1 MERSQPFIVILE
13 RVLRRQA
20 EAAPGS
26 LLLAC
31 VSGGADSV
39 ALFHCLLELA
49 HRMGF
54 RLAVC
59 HVHHGVRGEAA
70 DADAAFVQE
79 MCERHGVAFHL
90 KRLDF
95 PQGAKV
101 SENTLRQARY
111 KAIRECIRETG
122 ARAAILAHHR
132 DDLAETFLMRLIQG
146 SGLRGLSGFS
156 ERAEHEGIILLRPMK
171 NITKSAILKFLRE
184 RGISWREDR
193 TNIDCSF
200 LRNRIRH
207 ELIPFL
213 QKGFAPDISETLAR
227 TAEQFSRLYAYITK
241 EAENFL
247 NKYVRMTGEGGCAV
261 EYLALCEAAPLPD
274 FLLSEALRLWSAR
287 ISGATMP
294 PGAEETEALVRLVR
308 EGRSGSLVRTGGGII
323 AYKDFEHIFMA
334 GMEVPRRAPKSEIL
348 KKLAPS
354 LIQVQNEKFH
364 LPIFDTPET
373 RIEVCRDAIPFHSE
387 SASIKISEGS
397 EIRRSSNVGGNVCG
411 FEGRKLAIPL
421 DKITF
426 PLILRTRRGGDE
438 IIVGGMR
445 KILKRWFVEKRIPPP
460 LRDHAIIVQ
469 DQTGFLWAPE
479 MDIPIIP
486 PNENRNVLVIEFNN
500 TER

>member
-1 MERSQPFIVILE
+1 MILE

-49 HRMGF
+49 PRMGF

-59 HVHHGVRGEAA
+59 HVHHGVRGEEAE
-70 DADAAFVQE
+70 ADAAFVQE

-111 KAIRECIRETG
+111 RAIRECIRETG

-171 NITKSAILKFLRE
+171 NITKSAILEFLRE

-207 ELIPFL
+207 ELVPFL

-241 EAENFL
+241 EAECFL
-247 NKYVRMTGEGGCAV
+247 NKYVRMAGEGGCAV
-261 EYLALCEAAPLPD
+261 EYLPLGEAAPLPD

-308 EGRSGSLVRTGGGII
+308 EGRSGSLVRPGRGII

-348 KKLAPS
+348 KRLAPL
-354 LIQVQNEKFH
+354 LIQVQNEKFR

-373 RIEVCRDAIPFHSE
+373 RIEVSRDAIPFHSE
-387 SASIKISEGS
+387 SASITISE
-397 EIRRSSNVGGNVCG
+397 GNVCG
-411 FEGRKLAIPL
+411 FEGRKLAITL
-421 DKITF
+421 DKVAF

-445 KILKRWFVEKRIPPP
+445 KILKRWFVEKRIPSP
-460 LRDHAIIVQ
+460 LRNHAIIVQ
-469 DQTGFLWAPE
+469 DQTGILWAPG

-486 PNENRNVLVIEFNN
+486 PNEIRNALVIEFNN